1 MNLVKR
7 LVRNVWCR
15 LLIIL
20 FLAIWVVPV
29 ATSGESTLS
38 DEAFEDLKIKVQS
51 TLDAVYKAAE
61 ATDEVFPGA
70 TVAFVLP
77 NGRIAVFA
85 TGFSDIEEQ
94 IPMESDA
101 RMPAGSIGKTYVA
114 AVALD
119 MAQDGT
125 LDLDKKISHW
135 LESESWFKRLP
146 NSDTITL
153 RNLLN
158 HSSGII
164 DHVFNMESGFQDYAK
179 EFFNS
184 SNEDVPF
191 DPMDLVQFVLDREP
205 LFPAGEGF
213 SYTDTGYILVGLI
226 IEKASG
232 STYYE
237 ELDRRLLRP
246 LELERTTAQNRR
258 DIAGLAQGYM
268 FAGQE
273 LFGLPLKSMEDNALV
288 FDPSIEW
295 TGGGLVSNPKDLVR
309 WAKMLYEGK
318 AMSSPYLGQ
327 LLDSVAQPK
336 QGHDASGRAY
346 GYGLGVNISR
356 TEFGTTF
363 DHSGFFPGYNSQLAY
378 FPEYSIAIAMQINT
392 DSSSIGNHF
401 NEIAK
406 IIIAALSI
414 K

>member
-164 DHVFNMESGFQDYAK
+164 DHVFNMESGF
-179 EFFNS
+179 
-184 SNEDVPF
+184 
-191 DPMDLVQFVLDREP
+191 
-205 LFPAGEGF
+205 
-213 SYTDTGYILVGLI
+213 
-226 IEKASG
+226 
-232 STYYE
+232 
-237 ELDRRLLRP
+237 
-246 LELERTTAQNRR
+246 
-258 DIAGLAQGYM
+258 
-268 FAGQE
+268 
-273 LFGLPLKSMEDNALV
+273 
-288 FDPSIEW
+288 
-295 TGGGLVSNPKDLVR
+295 
-309 WAKMLYEGK
+309 
-318 AMSSPYLGQ
+318 
-327 LLDSVAQPK
+327 
-336 QGHDASGRAY
+336 
-346 GYGLGVNISR
+346 
-356 TEFGTTF
+356 
-363 DHSGFFPGYNSQLAY
+363 
-378 FPEYSIAIAMQINT
+378 
-392 DSSSIGNHF
+392 
-401 NEIAK
+401 
-406 IIIAALSI
+406 
-414 K
+414 